1 MDQVSTLERVFSY
14 KAKANNEILAAM
26 RQFDD
31 ASPAKE
37 IAVRVLNHTYAVDQ
51 IFAANLRRAEHGY
64 TSPNPGRAPSLEE
77 LSEAIK
83 TSDQWY
89 IAYVSRLDEAQLA
102 ERIDFTFTDGLP
114 GRMSREEMLMH
125 VMIHGEGH
133 RGQIGLIMMQNSIM
147 TPGDG
152 FTSFLHKTEAS
163 TRRRPGAMTLSLK

>member
-1 MDQVSTLERVFSY
+1 VDQISTLELVFSY

-37 IAVRVLNHTYAVDQ
+37 IAIRVLNHTYAVDR
-51 IFAANLRRAEHGY
+51 IFAANLTGTEHGY
-64 TSPNPGRAPSLEE
+64 ASPNPGHAPSLEE
-77 LSEAIK
+77 LSAAIK

-89 IAYVSRLDEAQLA
+89 ISYVSLLDEARLG

-125 VMIHGEGH
+125 ITVHGEYH
-133 RGQIGLIMMQNSIM
+133 RGQISLIMMQNSN
-147 TPGDG
+147 TPPGDG
-152 FTSFLHKTEAS
+152 FTSFLHKEEAS
-163 TRRRPGAMTLSLK
+163 TRRRGSGASSD